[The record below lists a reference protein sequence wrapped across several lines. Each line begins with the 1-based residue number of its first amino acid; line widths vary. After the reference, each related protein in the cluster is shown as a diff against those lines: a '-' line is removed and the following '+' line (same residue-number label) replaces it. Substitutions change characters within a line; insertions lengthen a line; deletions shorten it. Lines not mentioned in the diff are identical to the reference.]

1 MCSELLPWKSWRVMP
16 LVVWC
21 LDFRGLVSI
30 YKNKPINKKGSI
42 NQSRNFPLLRLR
54 RHNEPE
60 EGCGTLPGI
69 VGFLEMILSIID
81 PLTIH
86 NNVTLKL
93 YFYLHVQLWFE
104 FSLVVSHWWATMCAS
119 SKNPSIHKYHWESK
133 ACAGGSVCLCLSHRH
148 HAKPWGA
155 KLLARHSIA

>member
-1 MCSELLPWKSWRVMP
+1 M
-16 LVVWC
+16 
-21 LDFRGLVSI
+21 
-30 YKNKPINKKGSI
+30 YKNKPINKKGPI

-119 SKNPSIHKYHWESK
+119 SKNPSIHKLLGK
-133 ACAGGSVCLCLSHRH
+133 
-148 HAKPWGA
+148 AKPALVDPSVSAFPTDTMQSPGEPSFLQGT
-155 KLLARHSIA
+155 LLLRRERRHKNSEEKGKIGLFSIDWVI